1 VRSLEADLRA
11 LGGVVGAVERDPDV
25 RAKPRVGPKLC
36 TGFQPS
42 CLGDGRERAP
52 SDYEVLDDA
61 KFFRWI
67 RAAGPRPEGAEPPQ
81 ALGSSMARN
90 SDRPLRYGF
99 AGLPKAGRQNVSEA
113 LQLLEERRRL
123 LAFWTITLPP
133 EALVAINRADSWP
146 AFAEGV
152 LRRLRRKLRARLGTA
167 LVTGVVELQ
176 PRRTKREGR
185 PCPHLHLVFVARQ
198 WRTAGWAVQKAD
210 LDLIIKEAAFEA
222 GVQAD
227 CSYESA
233 GNVQP
238 VKKSVRAYLGK
249 YMTKGSSD
257 AAVWQGTEWE
267 GLIPRQWW
275 LWTAECR
282 QLVNDCRIQLPT
294 GFLAWVW
301 ANRSRLLNE
310 GRFFLQQC
318 RVPVE
323 APATYRIHWNKVQNI
338 AAVMAQWHEALEDNL
353 WQARQQIGVWVNPS
367 GLSYRNP
374 RSCSSSA
381 CPSCSF

>member
-1 VRSLEADLRA
+1 MRSLEADLRA

-25 RAKPRVGPKLC
+25 RAKPRVGPKCC

-52 SDYEVLDDA
+52 SDYQVLEDA
-61 KFFRWI
+61 GFFRWI
-67 RAAGPRPEGAEPPQ
+67 RAAGHGAQGPEAPER
-81 ALGSSMARN
+81 LGSSMARN

-99 AGLPKAGRQNVSEA
+99 AGLPKAGRHNVSEA

-123 LAFWTITLPP
+123 LAFWTITLPT
-133 EALVAINRADSWP
+133 EALMAINRADSWP

-152 LRRLRRKLRARLGTA
+152 LRRLRRKLRERLGTA
-167 LVTGVVELQ
+167 LATGVVELQ
-176 PRRTKREGR
+176 PGRTKREGF

-198 WRTAGWAVQKAD
+198 WSNAGWALGKAE
-210 LDLIIKEAAFEA
+210 LDRIIAEAAFEA

-249 YMTKGSSD
+249 YLTKGSAD
-257 AAVWQGTEWE
+257 AAGWQGTEWE
-267 GLIPRQWW
+267 GLVPRQWW

-301 ANRSRLLNE
+301 RERGRLLAE
-310 GRFFLQQC
+310 GWFFLQQC
-318 RVPVE
+318 RVPAE
-323 APATYRIHWNKVQNI
+323 APATYRIHWNNVANI

-353 WQARQQIGVWVNPS
+353 WQARQQLGVWVNPS
-367 GLSYRNP
+367 GLAYAVPVEIR
-374 RSCSSSA
+374 RD
-381 CPSCSF
+381 